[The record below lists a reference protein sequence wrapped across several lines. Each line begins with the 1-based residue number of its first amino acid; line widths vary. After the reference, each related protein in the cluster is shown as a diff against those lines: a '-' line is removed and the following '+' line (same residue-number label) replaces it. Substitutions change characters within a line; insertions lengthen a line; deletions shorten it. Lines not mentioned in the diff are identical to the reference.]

1 MQTLKVDPIVQLKNL
16 TKSVITRT
24 PIFQQ
29 NKSNKQELQ
38 PMILRKPNLSN
49 EKITKQTE
57 IVKKKKETRSKLQ
70 QHSTKKQ
77 KTDRSTNLTPKLAAE
92 EEGAGKR
99 KRN

>member
-57 IVKKKKETRSKLQ
+57 IVKK
-70 QHSTKKQ
+70 
-77 KTDRSTNLTPKLAAE
+77 
-92 EEGAGKR
+92 
-99 KRN
+99 

>member
-24 PIFQQ
+24 LIFQQ

-38 PMILRKPNLSN
+38 PMIQRKPNLSN

-57 IVKKKKETRSKLQ
+57 IVKKG
-70 QHSTKKQ
+70 
-77 KTDRSTNLTPKLAAE
+77 N
-92 EEGAGKR
+92 
-99 KRN
+99 